1 VRIPRVPN
9 TVRLPPGNARWAAL
23 SGGVLVLSVMI
34 AVIIGT
40 LGWFGLATGDSNV
53 GRQVDAKV
61 ITGQSCDR
69 AGGTEVV
76 AFQQDG
82 RERQARFDGCGHQP
96 GEPVQVRVPAAGA
109 DVVVHAADATPG
121 AGNHGRGLGLLLL
134 TVSGI
139 AGAGYGL
146 LIQRGPKGTPLPLLG
161 PLRPIDLSRLFARLT
176 RR

>member
-1 VRIPRVPN
+1 MRIPRVPN
-9 TVRLPPGNARWAAL
+9 AVRLPPGNPRWAAL
-23 SGGVLVLSVMI
+23 SGGVLILSVMI

-40 LGWFGLATGDSNV
+40 LGWFGFATGDSDV
-53 GRQVDAKV
+53 GRQVEARV
-61 ITGQSCDR
+61 VTGRPCDQP
-69 AGGTEVV
+69 GTEVV

-82 RERQARFDGCGHQP
+82 RERQANFDGCGHQP
-96 GEPVQVRVPAAGA
+96 GEPVQVRVPSATATL
-109 DVVVHAADATPG
+109 VHAADATTG
-121 AGNHGRGLGLLLL
+121 EGNHGRDLGLLLL

-161 PLRPIDLSRLFARLT
+161 PLKPIDLNRVFARLN